1 MIFQP
6 DYQKTSHES
15 IQSYNKGYLNGKLD
29 VSHSKLFDI
38 LREFT
43 MPFKPQFFSVLTE
56 IIIVLNS

>member
-15 IQSYNKGYLNGKLD
+15 IQSHNKGYLNGNLD

-38 LREFT
+38 PREFT
-43 MPFKPQFFSVLTE
+43 MLLSLLS
-56 IIIVLNS
+56 LNSSLL